1 MYRLGAPTEHAGLLP
16 GLENYYRSSVAQAL
30 VEHYAKSHTDVA
42 DMFTRI
48 VTDVQVRATTR
59 VFSKFLVEGG
69 VPSKHVMRYR
79 ISLPI
84 RGIDESMSP
93 EQRAVFSG
101 KVPHAFDFLHWFY
114 IKRVGFTEAEDRV
127 IREWLAPF
135 AKFIKGEEVVW
146 GTSDVTQFRHLTE
159 DAKIEIVQD
168 PHWGNLMDTAAVLR
182 KVVEQEGGVIETI
195 KSLTVGNS

>member
-1 MYRLGAPTEHAGLLP
+1 MYRLGAPTEQAGLLP

-30 VEHYAKSHTDVA
+30 VEHYTKSHTDVG
-42 DMFTRI
+42 DMFTGI

-59 VFSKFLVEGG
+59 AFSKFLVEGG
-69 VPSKHVMRYR
+69 VPSKDVMRYR

-84 RGIDESMSP
+84 KGIDETMAP
-93 EQRAVFSG
+93 EQRAIFSG

-114 IKRVGFTEAEDRV
+114 IKRVGFTEAEDKA

-135 AKFIKGEEVVW
+135 AKFIKGEEVTW
-146 GTSDVTQFRHLTE
+146 GTSDVTQFRHLTD

-168 PHWGNLMDTAAVLR
+168 PYWGKLMDTAAVLR
-182 KVVEQEGGVIETI
+182 RVVEQEGGVIETI